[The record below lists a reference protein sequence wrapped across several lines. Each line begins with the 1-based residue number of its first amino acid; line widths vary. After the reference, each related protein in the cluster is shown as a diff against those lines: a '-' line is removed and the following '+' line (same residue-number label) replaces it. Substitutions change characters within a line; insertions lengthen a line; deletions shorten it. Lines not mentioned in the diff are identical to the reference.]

1 MKKGYVLGG
10 AALVTIVGFTQ
21 YQDFKRFQDSLQ
33 FAVKN
38 VKIDSA
44 NANNIVLQFNLV
56 ITNPVEY
63 SIQAKNLNVNLSFN
77 NKLIARAFRLTPF
90 EIKSNSVTT
99 IPAKFSIPY
108 NSAIPGI
115 IALFTNFL
123 QNFNVPIT
131 ATGSIGLGIFNAK
144 FNTNFNLL

>member
-10 AALVTIVGFTQ
+10 AALATIVGFTQ

-77 NKLIARAFRLTPF
+77 DKLIARAFRLTPF

-115 IALFTNFL
+115 IALFTNFFT
-123 QNFNVPIT
+123 NFNAPIT
-131 ATGSIGLGIFNAK
+131 ATGSIGLGIFNAR

>member
-10 AALVTIVGFTQ
+10 AALATIVGLTQ

-44 NANNIVLQFNLV
+44 NMNNIVLQFNLV

-77 NKLIARAFRLTPF
+77 DRLIARAFRLTPF
-90 EIKSNSVTT
+90 EIKSQSVTT

-115 IALFTNFL
+115 IALFTNFFT
-123 QNFNVPIT
+123 NFSAPIT